1 MSPIDDLLTTATAVV
16 ESSFDELNNPE
27 LLSALRQLEIAQRK
41 ITAASHTLT
50 ARLVQRGSPVAL
62 GGTSFAEVLAR
73 HLSITTATAR
83 RRLAD
88 AAHLGPRRAF
98 TGEPLRPAL
107 PYVAHALREG
117 RLGDEHVRIIRR
129 FFDVLPDAVDADT
142 REAAEKQ
149 LASMGTE
156 FGPEQLRAGADRIA
170 ALVNPDGRFSDIDRA
185 RRRGISIGRQGA
197 DGMSALSGLLDPET
211 RAYFDAVLSK
221 LAAPGMCDPRD
232 ESPMTEGEPDSA
244 AAERDTRTSAQRNH
258 DGLRACLRSTLAS
271 GKLGAHRGLPVTVV
285 VSTTLRELQSA
296 AGRAISGSGNLV
308 PIPDL
313 IRMATHAFHYLTIFG
328 DDGRPLHLGRSK
340 RIATPDQRIV
350 LHAKDRGCSAPGCTV
365 PGYLCQVHHVD
376 DWRDDGPTDIDNLTF
391 ACGPHHRLL
400 QQGWTTRKRRSDG
413 ITEWIPPPH
422 LDTGQSRT
430 NDHHH
435 PEPFIR
441 RF

>member
-50 ARLVQRGSPVAL
+50 ARLVQRGSPAAL

-73 HLSITTATAR
+73 YLSITTATAR

-88 AAHLGPRRAF
+88 AAHLGPRRAL

-232 ESPMTEGEPDSA
+232 ESPTTEGEPDSA

-435 PEPFIR
+435 PERFIR